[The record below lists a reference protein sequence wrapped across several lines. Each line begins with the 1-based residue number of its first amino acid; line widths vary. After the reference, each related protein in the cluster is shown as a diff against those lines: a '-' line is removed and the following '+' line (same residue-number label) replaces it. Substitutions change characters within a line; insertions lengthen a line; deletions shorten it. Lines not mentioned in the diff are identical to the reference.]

1 MLLLSLLILQTDIT
15 NFPVC
20 IPHLVFWSGSHY
32 YLLGYCSNLLI
43 VGLPPVFPSLLAVE
57 SLGMIIPL
65 KLLMNMPST
74 VPTAMSQ
81 HQRVPFL
88 HETYLDVKNIPC
100 LYTPIEGDHPSL
112 NFQST

>member
-32 YLLGYCSNLLI
+32 YLLGCCSNLLI

-65 KLLMNMPST
+65 KLLTNIPST

-100 LYTPIEGDHPSL
+100 LYTPIEGDHPL